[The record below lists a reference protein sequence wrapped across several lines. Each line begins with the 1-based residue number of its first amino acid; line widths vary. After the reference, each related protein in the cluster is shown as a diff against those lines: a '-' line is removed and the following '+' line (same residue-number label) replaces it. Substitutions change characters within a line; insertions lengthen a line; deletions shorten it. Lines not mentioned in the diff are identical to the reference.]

1 MNISVIIPLY
11 NEDESLKELCD
22 WIVRVMNAN
31 KYSYEIIL
39 IDDGS
44 KDNSWSVIEQLSA
57 ENNSIKGIRFRRNYG
72 KSAALYEG
80 FAAAHGRVVITMDA
94 DLQDSPDEIPGL
106 YELIENDGF
115 DLI

>member
-72 KSAALYEG
+72 KKNDYRRG
-80 FAAAHGRVVITMDA
+80 F
-94 DLQDSPDEIPGL
+94 
-106 YELIENDGF
+106 
-115 DLI
+115 